1 MAMARRRA
9 GFVGSLGAAALL
21 LAAAAASSG
30 GVGPGGRVGSG
41 VGVSAPSTTVNR
53 LDSNL
58 LDDPG
63 RTIGPTLAAVAAL
76 DPVDAA
82 DAVEGGDGQDVP
94 FSSQSRFRVV
104 S

>member
-63 RTIGPTLAAVAAL
+63 RTVGPTVAAVAAL
-76 DPVDAA
+76 GPTVDAA
-82 DAVEGGDGQDVP
+82 EGGDGQDVP
-94 FSSQSRFRVV
+94 FSSRSRFRVV